1 MFEKYRSWGIFIN
14 DEKLLYEKFFIYKN
28 KQTEEMNI
36 YEPFQ
41 SKEGVFNGMV
51 EFQMVQF

>member
-1 MFEKYRSWGIFIN
+1 MFEKYRSWGILIN

-28 KQTEEMNI
+28 EQTEEMNT

-41 SKEGVFNGMV
+41 SKDSVFNGMV
-51 EFQMVQF
+51 ALQMVQF